1 MDLNTGKLIT
11 RPRVWQMPATQLV
24 IQRVE
29 ELGDKDGIKN
39 LKLTNRNKTVIY
51 PSHWFEGVEYSSNPN
66 KKKKQKENKKQHFIR
81 DQRFEVCS

>member
-29 ELGDKDGIKN
+29 ELGDKDGIKS

-66 KKKKQKENKKQHFIR
+66 KEKDSEGYECMH
-81 DQRFEVCS
+81 EPS